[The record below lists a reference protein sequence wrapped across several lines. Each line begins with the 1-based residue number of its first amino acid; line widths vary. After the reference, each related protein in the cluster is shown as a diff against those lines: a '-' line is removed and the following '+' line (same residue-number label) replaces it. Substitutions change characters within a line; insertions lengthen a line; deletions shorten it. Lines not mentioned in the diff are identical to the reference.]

1 PPGPAAIEED
11 RMRIVVIGATGN
23 VGTALLRR
31 LHAAPEVD
39 SVVGISRRGPGR
51 DGEPYDGVE
60 WHRIDVSSPDS
71 STALVEAM
79 RGADAVVHL
88 AWIIRPNRDLALLA
102 RTNVEGSRRAFE
114 AAAAAGVPHLV
125 HASSIGAYG
134 HEDERPPGHER
145 TDESFPRHGAPL
157 SHYGRQKSAVELI
170 LDGVEAEHPEM
181 LVSRLRPGLIFQAE
195 AGPEIRDYFLGAL
208 SPRLLLRALPALR
221 LPVLPW
227 PAGVVAQCVHADD
240 VADAYWRVVRAGAA
254 GPFNVA
260 AEPPLSPQSVGPL
273 FGSRRYLP
281 IPVPLVRLLV
291 ALSYRLRLQPTDPG
305 WVDMAVLTPV
315 MGTDRIRGLG
325 WKPRHSSTDTVRELV
340 ERLGARGGLGNAL
353 HRSRSPLE

>member
-1 PPGPAAIEED
+1 
-11 RMRIVVIGATGN
+11 MRIVVIGATGN

-39 SVVGISRRGPGR
+39 AIVGISRRGPER

-60 WHRIDVSSPDS
+60 WHRIDVSEPG
-71 STALVEAM
+71 STPALVDAM

-88 AWIIRPNRDLALLA
+88 AWIIRPNRDPALLA
-102 RTNVEGSRRAFE
+102 RTNVDGSRRVFE
-114 AAAAAGVPHLV
+114 AAAATGVPHLV

-134 HEDERPPGHER
+134 REDERPPGPAR

-157 SHYGRQKSAVELI
+157 SHYGRQKSAAERV
-170 LDGVEAEHPEM
+170 LDEVEAAHPEM

-208 SPRLLLRALPALR
+208 VPRLLLRALPALR

-240 VADAYWRVVRAGAA
+240 VADAYWRVVRERAGGA
-254 GPFNVA
+254 FNVA
-260 AEPPLSPQSVGPL
+260 AEPPLSPQSLGPL
-273 FGSRRYLP
+273 VRARRYLP
-281 IPVPLVRLLV
+281 IPVPIVRALV
-291 ALSYRLRLQPTDPG
+291 ALTYRLRLQPTDPG

-315 MGTDRIRGLG
+315 MGTERIRDLG
-325 WKPRHSSTDTVRELV
+325 WEPRHASTDAVRELV
-340 ERLGARGGLGNAL
+340 ERLGGRGGLGNAL